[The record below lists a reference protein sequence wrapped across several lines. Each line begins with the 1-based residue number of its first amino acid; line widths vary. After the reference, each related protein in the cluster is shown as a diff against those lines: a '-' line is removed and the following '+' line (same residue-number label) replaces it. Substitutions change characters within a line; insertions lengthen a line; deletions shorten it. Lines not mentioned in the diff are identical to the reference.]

1 MFSQKLEILK
11 SKNRHR
17 SLRRIGGIDLS
28 SNDYLGFKDHPK
40 LKQAAIEGLQNGVST
55 GAGGSRL
62 LRGNAPEHEALE
74 EFASAHYGFE
84 RCLYFANGYMANYA
98 LWSTLPTRHDV
109 ILYDSL
115 MHACAKDGFRS
126 SSAKSVRVEH
136 NDLGAFESALKRLR
150 DGAQTLWISVE
161 SVYSMD
167 GDIAPLKEL
176 HDLAVQYDAILV
188 VDEAHGTGVF
198 GEGGRGLTH
207 DLPRNNLISIHTCGK
222 ALGGAGGLICADAE
236 TIDYMINAAMP
247 FVFST
252 APPPFQAY
260 MTQKAIELCSSA
272 EGDEARN
279 KLSKL
284 CAIAKAALDGSG
296 TQIVPI
302 IIGDDQAALE
312 ASFALQDKGYDIR
325 AIRPPT
331 VPEGTARLRLSLNA
345 NLTEVELKNALAII
359 ENYLL

>member
-1 MFSQKLEILK
+1 MFSQKLDNLK
-11 SKNRHR
+11 TKNRHR
-17 SLRRIGGIDLS
+17 SLQRIDGIDLS
-28 SNDYLGFKDHPK
+28 SNDYLGFKDHPV
-40 LKQAAIEGLQNGVST
+40 LRRAAIEALQNGVST

-62 LRGNAPEHEALE
+62 LRGNAPEHESLE
-74 EFASAHYGFE
+74 EFAAAHYGFE
-84 RCLYFANGYMANYA
+84 RSLYFSNGYMANYA

-126 SSAKSVRVEH
+126 STAKSVRVNH
-136 NDLGAFESALKRLR
+136 NDLNAFEDALKRFR
-150 DGAQTLWISVE
+150 DEAQTLWICVE

-176 HDLAVQYDAILV
+176 HDLAVRYDAIMV

-198 GEGGRGLTH
+198 GDGGRGLTH
-207 DLPRNNLISIHTCGK
+207 SLPRDNLISVHTCGK
-222 ALGGAGGLICADAE
+222 ALGGAGGIICANDD

-247 FVFST
+247 FIFST

-260 MTQKAIELCSSA
+260 MTQKAIELCSSGH
-272 EGDEARN
+272 GDEARHI
-279 KLSKL
+279 LSKL
-284 CAIAKAALDGSG
+284 CEIAKSALGGSG

-302 IIGDDQAALE
+302 VIGDDQKALE

-331 VPEGTARLRLSLNA
+331 VPDGTARLRLSLSA
-345 NLTEVELKNALAII
+345 NLDPRDFDNFLDLMK
-359 ENYLL
+359 NYLL